1 MIFEHAASN
10 ILTLRILKNEHVF
23 SGDFTGRLV
32 FMAANSNLLKNIDP
46 DFMGYEAVIV
56 YHFRHARLKYA
67 TSINCV
73 SE

>member
-1 MIFEHAASN
+1 M
-10 ILTLRILKNEHVF
+10 K
-23 SGDFTGRLV
+23 LV

-56 YHFRHARLKYA
+56 YHFRRARLKYA

>member
-1 MIFEHAASN
+1 MIIS
-10 ILTLRILKNEHVF
+10 RSSLK
-23 SGDFTGRLV
+23 LV
-32 FMAANSNLLKNIDP
+32 FMAANCNLLKNIDP